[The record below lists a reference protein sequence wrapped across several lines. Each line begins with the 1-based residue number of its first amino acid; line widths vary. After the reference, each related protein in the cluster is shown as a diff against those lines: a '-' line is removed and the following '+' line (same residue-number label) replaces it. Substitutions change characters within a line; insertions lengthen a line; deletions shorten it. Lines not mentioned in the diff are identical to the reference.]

1 MKLCLPPAIN
11 KNKMQ
16 KYFTSHFVDSKVNL
30 QVHNKKVILDQKW
43 TFETCFMND
52 FWKETTWMG
61 PKVILGLS
69 DTLSDLN
76 KLNHGEYSKYQLCS
90 SKTDMTH
97 VYMLFFKDKSI

>member
-61 PKVILGLS
+61 PKVILGL
-69 DTLSDLN
+69 
-76 KLNHGEYSKYQLCS
+76 
-90 SKTDMTH
+90 
-97 VYMLFFKDKSI
+97 

>member
-52 FWKETTWMG
+52 FWKENDLDG
-61 PKVILGLS
+61 SQGDLRALGHPQRPRQA
-69 DTLSDLN
+69 
-76 KLNHGEYSKYQLCS
+76 NHGE
-90 SKTDMTH
+90 
-97 VYMLFFKDKSI
+97 